1 MPDDWVEPGHTPTED
16 EQARIAARLERNTA
30 FGEEVNHFGS
40 VEASRLLAD
49 LASRGVD
56 ARMRDGGSDALTT
69 IELTGAPFESGGS
82 WSIELRH
89 GESTVVA
96 DCSGEEELPPDYDE
110 RMAMLQE
117 VLELQLVV
125 I

>member
-1 MPDDWVEPGHTPTED
+1 MGRARPPTED
-16 EQARIAARLERNTA
+16 ERARIAARLERNTA
-30 FGEEVNHFGS
+30 FGGEVNHFGS

-49 LASRGVD
+49 LASRGVA

-96 DCSGEEELPPDYDE
+96 DCSGRGGALPPDYDE

-117 VLELQLVV
+117 VLELQLMV